1 MFMAAVCILLRFI
14 PMIKTPKKKK
24 NIMVPHMLLTG
35 HCASTFCSE
44 DYGFARAD
52 PKQLTDISLTT

>member
-24 NIMVPHMLLTG
+24 KTENIMVPNMLLTG
-35 HCASTFCSE
+35 HCASTFC
-44 DYGFARAD
+44 FARAD
-52 PKQLTDISLTT
+52 PKQLTDILLTT